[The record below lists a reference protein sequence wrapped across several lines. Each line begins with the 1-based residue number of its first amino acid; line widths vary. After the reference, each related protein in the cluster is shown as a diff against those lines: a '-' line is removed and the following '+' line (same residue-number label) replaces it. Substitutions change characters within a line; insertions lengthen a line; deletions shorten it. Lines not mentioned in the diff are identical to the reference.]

1 MKKTKLIIQA
11 FLAII
16 MVFAVGCNESENSSN
31 SVEGNSKISVR
42 LMDMPGEFDNV
53 FVDIQ
58 DVMIKLD
65 DDSED
70 DSGWVSVDAINTGV
84 YDLLELTGG
93 IDVLLLDDFEL
104 PSGYL
109 NQIRLIL
116 GEDNTV
122 VIDGETFPLN
132 TPSAHQSGLKI
143 KVNQDLQ
150 PNINYT
156 FLLDFNVDESIVIAG
171 NSGNINLKPV
181 IRASVEAQ
189 TGYISGSISPLDLQ
203 VLIEATNGIDTIT
216 AYADDNGDFYL
227 VGLDPGTYT
236 VSAYPDT
243 TSGFETQVFEGITV
257 LVGEATNIGT
267 ILFE

>member
-1 MKKTKLIIQA
+1 MKITKILNYTVLSLL
-11 FLAII
+11 F
-16 MVFAVGCNESENSSN
+16 VFAFSCKESDDTNTATQ
-31 SVEGNSKISVR
+31 GTSKISVR

-53 FVDIQ
+53 YIDIQ

-65 DDSED
+65 DDSEE

-93 IDVLLLDDFEL
+93 INVLLLDDYQL

-109 NQIRLIL
+109 NKIRLIL
-116 GEDNTV
+116 GENNSV
-122 VIDGETFPLN
+122 VIDGDTFPLN
-132 TPSAHQSGLKI
+132 TPSAQQSGLKI
-143 KVNQDLQ
+143 EVNEDLQ

-189 TGYISGSISPLDLQ
+189 SGYISGVVSPQDLQ
-203 VLIEATNGIDTIT
+203 VLVEAANGIATVS
-216 AYADDNGDFYL
+216 AYTDENGEFYL
-227 VGLDPGTYT
+227 VGLDSGSYT
-236 VSAYPDT
+236 VSVIPDVN
-243 TSGFETQVFEGITV
+243 SGFETQVFENVNVI
-257 LVGEATNIGT
+257 VGESTNIGT
-267 ILFE
+267 IVFE